1 MMKVMAC
8 WRNVYSLQCA
18 EFPSSGHLQHLN
30 LTTLRVSLLWGAQ
43 RKSRRTPSCN
53 MSSTRSLKRAIKIL
67 STCHYI
73 IKIILI
79 HGFRKLIISFKWN
92 LHYYYHWFFIYWLV
106 TAFSWLSFFCSTL
119 ALPLVLGLLHCL
131 LCLDSRIAS
140 CAQTL
145 TASSWLLYYCFILVS
160 V

>member
-8 WRNVYSLQCA
+8 WRNMYSLRCA

-30 LTTLRVSLLWGAQ
+30 LATLRVSLLWGAQ
-43 RKSRRTPSCN
+43 RKSRRTPSRN

-106 TAFSWLSFFCSTL
+106 TAFSWLSFF
-119 ALPLVLGLLHCL
+119 AQLLHCL

-140 CAQTL
+140 CARTL
-145 TASSWLLYYCFILVS
+145 AGFCITALFWLVFKNPVRSGYLA
-160 V
+160 

>member
-8 WRNVYSLQCA
+8 WRNMYSLRCA

-30 LTTLRVSLLWGAQ
+30 LATLRVSLLWGAQ
-43 RKSRRTPSCN
+43 RKSRRTPSRN

-106 TAFSWLSFFCSTL
+106 TAFSWLSFLLNSCIASCAWTL
-119 ALPLVLGLLHCL
+119 ALPLVLGFSHCL
-131 LCLDSRIAS
+131 LCSDSHCFIMAS
-140 CAQTL
+140 VL
-145 TASSWLLYYCFILVS
+145 LLYS
-160 V
+160 G